1 MRELGRASTPDSC
14 VRRERE
20 QSPNQ
25 LSHLHVARVH
35 FSGLAQLFLLR
46 HAQRIG
52 LQVPGNKE
60 ALSAWAD
67 PGLSL
72 LKEECGQI
80 LCWVSVPQSREP
92 PQSYEEGLCLP

>member
-1 MRELGRASTPDSC
+1 MRELGRARIPDSC
-14 VRRERE
+14 GRRERE

-25 LSHLHVARVH
+25 LSHLPVARVH

-60 ALSAWAD
+60 AD

-80 LCWVSVPQSREP
+80 LYCVSVPQSSE
-92 PQSYEEGLCLP
+92 L